1 MVLVKD
7 PDSIPDDFL
16 NFEET
21 FKDINSPG
29 LFIARSEDDLKTKA
43 IILDGHSTLLIYSVD
58 SKDISWEPFRDQGS
72 YSYTPD
78 NIGDGAIL
86 IPHNFYFEFPVELI
100 DKIIIVEGNFGGSG
114 INAIVMPMNGVKP
127 EDFIQVLKDRLNSA
141 FSSVLQPIDKKLTT
155 IEGSSL
161 VIPENLK
168 KDISFKLALLGISLE
183 TIKIIS
189 SEMLPIE
196 AEESE
201 MVQKIYDEPSAEMI
215 SKKEAILEPMDGK
228 KKESVKLKRGRKK
241 MATPEPPAPVEK
253 TSRSAPVPVTGVPS
267 AKTDIPSAKASIPSA
282 KSAIPSPGG
291 GTSPPPPKSVM
302 PAVPKALP
310 KTPAKVEAR
319 DEVDTLAPP
328 KMKEKETF
336 IDKIEEDDDISED
349 DLLPSQLKGEKAPP
363 ISKQRF
369 TKTSYFER
377 MIPNRAF
384 ALTIEIAFEELI
396 KASSVTSF
404 VSGTKAS
411 EKVGSMELKDET
423 APVTI
428 RPDIP
433 GSIVVPREITVNAS
447 VDSKA
452 EFFVTPIAIGELHSN
467 IIFIQNGEEI
477 HKIELEMK
485 VITHRLSRIATYV
498 GILASGL
505 PAMFAFAFNESL
517 DEFMNARLEN
527 TFLPTLASL
536 GYIIPLAISG
546 ILFGGG
552 GFMYYLRRPRS
563 THTSLS
569 FPR

>member
-86 IPHNFYFEFPVELI
+86 IPHNFYFEFLVELS

-215 SKKEAILEPMDGK
+215 SKKETILEPMDGK

-319 DEVDTLAPP
+319 DEADTLTPP

-433 GSIVVPREITVNAS
+433 GSIVVPREITVDAS

-485 VITHRLSRIATYV
+485 VITHRLSRIVTYV
-498 GILASGL
+498 GILASAL